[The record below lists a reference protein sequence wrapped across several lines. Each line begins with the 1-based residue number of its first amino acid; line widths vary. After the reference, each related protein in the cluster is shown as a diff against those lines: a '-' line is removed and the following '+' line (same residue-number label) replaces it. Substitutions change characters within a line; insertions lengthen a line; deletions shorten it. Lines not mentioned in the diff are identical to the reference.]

1 MTNQE
6 PENNKEFENEMDA
19 TNANDLP
26 MDEGAE
32 VTSEDLSPENLEAVL
47 EEALKTEGSTEDKL
61 KAEVAELNDKYLRL
75 YSEFDNMKRRNAKE
89 RLELMQTAG
98 KDILLSL
105 LPVIDDFERA
115 QKSFENVTDITAMK
129 QGVEL
134 IYNKF
139 TNILNQRGVKPMDAV
154 GKTFDVDFHEAI
166 TKIPAPTEDLKGKVV
181 DEVEKGY
188 ILHDKVIR
196 FAKVVIGE

>member
-6 PENNKEFENEMDA
+6 PENNKELENGTDA
-19 TNANDLP
+19 NDGMDLP
-26 MDEGAE
+26 MDEGAG

-47 EEALKTEGSTEDKL
+47 EEALKTEGSNEDKL
-61 KAEVAELNDKYLRL
+61 KAEIAELNDKYLRL

-115 QKSFENVTDITAMK
+115 QKSFENATDIAAMK

-139 TNILNQRGVKPMDAV
+139 TNILNQRGVKPMDSV
-154 GKTFDVDFHEAI
+154 GKTFDVDYHEAI
-166 TKIPAPTEDLKGKVV
+166 TKIPAPSEELKGKVV